1 MLAFFFYLE
10 AQELLLALYL
20 EMNSLEWGLIFQIL
34 INIIMDMFTK
44 SV

>member
-1 MLAFFFYLE
+1 MLAFFFYVE
-10 AQELLLALYL
+10 AQELPFTIYL

-34 INIIMDMFTK
+34 NNIIMNMFAK